1 MQEDLNSSLDSL
13 ELELYHKPNKKIQS
27 ILTYL
32 RQQKI
37 QFCTDPK
44 KKQEIY
50 YSKTDKEDD
59 NKDFGLF
66 KNRFFKRNSQ
76 ASPIFLEIKLS

>member
-1 MQEDLNSSLDSL
+1 MQEELNSSLDSL
-13 ELELYHKPNKKIQS
+13 ELELYHKPNTKIKS

-44 KKQEIY
+44 RKEDNY
-50 YSKTDKEDD
+50 YSKNDKENDS
-59 NKDFGLF
+59 KDFGIF
-66 KNRFFKRNSQ
+66 KNKFYKRKSSTHANQ
-76 ASPIFLEIKLS
+76 L

>member
-1 MQEDLNSSLDSL
+1 MQEELNSSLDSL
-13 ELELYHKPNKKIQS
+13 ELELYHKPNKKIKS

-44 KKQEIY
+44 KKEDDY
-50 YSKTDKEDD
+50 YSKNDKESDC
-59 NKDFGLF
+59 KDFGLF
-66 KNRFFKRNSQ
+66 KNKFYKNKSIT
-76 ASPIFLEIKLS
+76 PIN